1 MIRKQKGATRLIIE
15 ILTELRTRLDLILRI
30 RRPHEKLREII
41 LSTKKRLGIN
51 NKQEDSNTILD
62 IKEMDDAYNVFQ
74 KVDVLDLSANG
85 NNLMA
90 IAFQNYN
97 EKIGRI
103 ET

>member
-1 MIRKQKGATRLIIE
+1 
-15 ILTELRTRLDLILRI
+15 
-30 RRPHEKLREII
+30 
-41 LSTKKRLGIN
+41 
-51 NKQEDSNTILD
+51 
-62 IKEMDDAYNVFQ
+62 MDDAYNVFQ

>member
-1 MIRKQKGATRLIIE
+1 MID
-15 ILTELRTRLDLILRI
+15 ILTDLRTRLDLILRI

-51 NKQEDSNTILD
+51 SKQEDSNTILD

-74 KVDVLDLSANG
+74 KVDVLDLSTNG

-90 IAFQNYN
+90 IAFQNYD

>member
-1 MIRKQKGATRLIIE
+1 MID
-15 ILTELRTRLDLILRI
+15 ILTDLRTRLDLILRI

-51 NKQEDSNTILD
+51 SKQEDSNTILD

-74 KVDVLDLSANG
+74 KVDVLDLSTNG

>member
-51 NKQEDSNTILD
+51 NK
-62 IKEMDDAYNVFQ
+62 
-74 KVDVLDLSANG
+74 
-85 NNLMA
+85 
-90 IAFQNYN
+90 
-97 EKIGRI
+97 
-103 ET
+103 

>member
-1 MIRKQKGATRLIIE
+1 MID
-15 ILTELRTRLDLILRI
+15 ILTDLRTRLDLILRI

-51 NKQEDSNTILD
+51 SKQEDSNTILD

-74 KVDVLDLSANG
+74 KVDVLDLSTNV